1 MTENILQ
8 YNCKNIES
16 KWQTIWQES
25 KCFQA
30 KVDSNKKKY
39 YVLEMFP
46 YPSGKIHMGHVRN
59 YTIGDVVARFKLC
72 QGFNVLHPMG
82 WDAFGLPAENAA
94 IEQKTLPKKWTLS
107 NIDTMRGQLKSIG
120 LAYDWSKEIATC
132 LPEYYQHEQKIFLD
146 FLKNG
151 LAYKKESLV
160 NWDPVDNTVL
170 ANEQVIDGKGWRSGV
185 IVERRK
191 LSQWFLKITD
201 FADELLNDLQLLTG
215 WPEHVRLMQDRW
227 IGKSTGCKIKFDVQ
241 NSNDVLEIFTTLPET
256 LFGASFCAIAY
267 DHPLAIKAAKSN
279 KHIQDFIDKCNHTAI
294 SEETIEKAE
303 KIGIDMGL
311 KVVHPL
317 LNNHTLPVYIAN
329 FVLME
334 YGTGALFGCPAH
346 DERDHEFALKYNL
359 PIIQVIEKHN
369 QPNTVLPIKV
379 ESSDLVINSDFLSG
393 LSAKEAKDKII
404 EYLEINNL
412 GKKTTQYRL
421 RDWGVSRQRY
431 WGCPIPIIYCDHC
444 GIVPVPEEQLPVKLP
459 EDINFDKPSNP
470 IAHHPTWK
478 YVKCPKCGIDATR
491 ETDTFDTFFE
501 SSWYFARFCNPHTKE
516 VIDREACD
524 YWLPVDQYIGGIE
537 HAILHLLYSRFF
549 TKAMSKCG
557 YFKLD
562 EPFSS
567 LLTQGMVTHVSY
579 KDKNDNWVLPDDVIK
594 TEQGLISSQN
604 QQKVIVC
611 RIEKMSKSK
620 KNVVDPEKIIR
631 EYGADTARLFML
643 SDSPPD
649 KDLEWTDSGIEGA
662 FKFISKLYRFTA
674 NLAETKNIP
683 ITNNKISDNFLMVRK
698 KIHKTIAFVT
708 EDIDK
713 FHFNK
718 AVARVR
724 ELLNIIFDLND
735 AESEEK
741 TVIREG
747 VETSIRL
754 LYPMIPHVCEELWQL
769 LGNSQY
775 LTFNQ
780 WPQPQIDLLQDDEIV
795 MAIQINGKLKST
807 LSLPVGED
815 QDKIKNK
822 VLKLPEIIKHI
833 GGKEVKRFIVVPNKI
848 INIVI

>member
-1 MTENILQ
+1 MTESGLQ
-8 YNCKNIES
+8 YNCKDIES
-16 KWQTIWQES
+16 KWQFIWQES

-30 KVDSNKKKY
+30 EVNLNKKKY

-94 IEQKTLPKKWTLS
+94 IEQKTLPKKWTLA
-107 NIDTMRGQLKSIG
+107 NIDTMRGQLQSIG

-170 ANEQVIDGKGWRSGV
+170 ANEQVIDGRGWRSGAV
-185 IVERRK
+185 VERRK

-201 FADELLNDLQLLTG
+201 FADELLSDLQQLTG
-215 WPEHVRLMQDRW
+215 WPDHVRLMQDKW
-227 IGKSTGCKIKFDVQ
+227 IGKSVGCKVKFAVQ
-241 NSNDVLEIFTTLPET
+241 NSDDILVIFTTLPET
-256 LFGASFCAIAY
+256 LFGASFCAVAY
-267 DHPLAIKAAKSN
+267 DHPLAIKAAQSN
-279 KHIQDFIDKCNHTAI
+279 KSIQDFIDKCNHVAI
-294 SEETIEKAE
+294 SEEAIEKAE
-303 KIGIDMGL
+303 KLGINTGL
-311 KVVHPL
+311 KVANPL
-317 LNNHTLPVYIAN
+317 NGNVIPVYIAN

-359 PIIQVIEKHN
+359 PIIQVAEKHN
-369 QPNTVLPIKV
+369 QQNAVFPTKV
-379 ESSDLVINSDFLSG
+379 EENDLIINSDFLSG
-393 LSAKEAKDKII
+393 LSAKEAKEKVI
-404 EYLEINNL
+404 EYLEKNNL
-412 GKKTTQYRL
+412 GEKTIQYRL
-421 RDWGVSRQRY
+421 RDWGISRQRY

-444 GIVPVPEEQLPVKLP
+444 GVVPVPEDQLPVKLP
-459 EDINFDKPSNP
+459 EDINFDKPGNP

-478 YVKCPKCGIDATR
+478 HVKCPKCGIDATR

-501 SSWYFARFCNPHTKE
+501 SSWYFARFCNPYTKE
-516 VIDREACD
+516 VVDRKACD

-557 YFKLD
+557 YFNLN

-567 LLTQGMVTHVSY
+567 LLTQGMVTHLSY
-579 KDKNDNWVLPDDVIK
+579 KDENNNWVLPENVIK
-594 TEQGLISSQN
+594 TEHGLINSQN
-604 QQKVIVC
+604 QQSVTAC

-620 KNVVDPEKIIR
+620 KNVVDPEKIIK

-649 KDLEWTDSGIEGA
+649 KDLEWTDSGIDGA
-662 FKFISKLYRFTA
+662 FRFINRLYRFTVNIVGFECIDLSA
-674 NLAETKNIP
+674 NKLP
-683 ITNNKISDNFLMVRK
+683 DNLLQVRK
-698 KIHKTIAFVT
+698 RIHKTISSVT

-718 AVARVR
+718 AVARIR
-724 ELLNIIFDLND
+724 ELLNVIFDLND
-735 AESEEK
+735 SEAVSK
-741 TVIREG
+741 SVIREG
-747 VETSIRL
+747 VEISIRL

-769 LGNSQY
+769 LGKDKY

-780 WPQPQIDLLQDDEIV
+780 WPQPQIDLLQDDEV
-795 MAIQINGKLKST
+795 MMAIQINGKLKST
-807 LSLPVGED
+807 LSLPVGEG
-815 QDKIKNK
+815 QDKIRDR
-822 VLKLPEIIKHI
+822 VLVLPQIIKHLD
-833 GGKEVKRFIVVPNKI
+833 GKEVKRFIVVPNKI

>member
-1 MTENILQ
+1 MTENGLQ
-8 YNCKNIES
+8 YNCKDIES

-59 YTIGDVVARFKLC
+59 YTIGDVVARIKLC

-107 NIDTMRGQLKSIG
+107 NIDTMRGQLQSIG

-170 ANEQVIDGKGWRSGV
+170 ANEQVIDGRGWRSGAV
-185 IVERRK
+185 VERKK

-201 FADELLNDLQLLTG
+201 FADELLSDLQQLTG

-227 IGKSTGCKIKFDVQ
+227 IGKSIGCKVKFAVQ
-241 NSNDVLEIFTTLPET
+241 NSDDILEIFTTLPET

-267 DHPLAIKAAKSN
+267 DHPLAIKVAKSN
-279 KHIQDFIDKCNHTAI
+279 KHVQDFIDKCNHTAI
-294 SEETIEKAE
+294 SEEAIEKAE
-303 KIGIDMGL
+303 KIGIDTGL
-311 KVVHPL
+311 RVAHPL
-317 LNNHTLPVYIAN
+317 LNDHTIPVHIAN

-369 QPNTVLPIKV
+369 QPNAILPTKV
-379 ESSDLVINSDFLSG
+379 EDIDLVINSGFLSG
-393 LSAKEAKDKII
+393 LSAKIAKDKII
-404 EYLEINNL
+404 EYLEKNNL
-412 GKKTTQYRL
+412 GEKTIQYRL

-444 GIVPVPEEQLPVKLP
+444 GVVPVPEEQLPVKLP
-459 EDINFDKPSNP
+459 EDINFDKPGNP

-478 YVKCPKCGIDATR
+478 YVKCPKCGVDATR

-516 VIDREACD
+516 VVDREACD

-557 YFKLD
+557 YFTLN

-579 KDKNDNWVLPDDVIK
+579 KDKNNNWVLPDDIIK

-604 QQKVIVC
+604 QQEVTVC

-649 KDLEWTDSGIEGA
+649 KDLEWTDSGIDGA
-662 FKFISKLYRFTA
+662 FKFISRLYRFTA
-674 NLAETKNIP
+674 NLSKIEAVDIAD
-683 ITNNKISDNFLMVRK
+683 NKLPVNFLKVRK

-718 AVARVR
+718 AVARIR
-724 ELLNIIFDLND
+724 ELLNVIFDLND
-735 AESEEK
+735 SESAAK

-747 VETSIRL
+747 IETSIRL

-769 LGNSQY
+769 LGNDRY

-780 WPQPQIDLLQDDEIV
+780 WPQPRVMLLQDDEII

-815 QDKIKNK
+815 QDKIKAK
-822 VLKLPEIIKHI
+822 VLALPEIIKYI
-833 GGKEVKRFIVVPNKI
+833 DGKEVQRFIVVPNKI

>member
-16 KWQTIWQES
+16 KWQSIWQES
-25 KCFQA
+25 NCFQV

-94 IEQKTLPKKWTLS
+94 IEQKTLPKEWTLS

-170 ANEQVIDGKGWRSGV
+170 ANEQVIDGKGWRSGA

-201 FADELLNDLQLLTG
+201 FADELLNDLQQLTG

-241 NSNDVLEIFTTLPET
+241 DSSDVLEIFTTLPET

-279 KHIQDFIDKCNHTAI
+279 KHVRDFIDKCNHTAI

-303 KIGIDMGL
+303 KIGIDTGL

-369 QPNTVLPIKV
+369 QSNAVLPTKV

-404 EYLEINNL
+404 EHLEANNL
-412 GKKTTQYRL
+412 GRKTTQYRL

-444 GIVPVPEEQLPVKLP
+444 GVVPVPEEQLPVKLP
-459 EDINFDKPSNP
+459 EDINFDKPGNP

-478 YVKCPKCGIDATR
+478 HVKCPKCGIDATR

-501 SSWYFARFCNPHTKE
+501 SSWYFSRFCNPHTKE
-516 VIDREACD
+516 VIDQEACD

-557 YFKLD
+557 YFKLN

-604 QQKVIVC
+604 QQKVVAC

-662 FKFISKLYRFTA
+662 FKFISKLYKFTA
-674 NLAETKNIP
+674 NLAKTNDIL
-683 ITNNKISDNFLMVRK
+683 ITNNQISDSFLMVRK

-735 AESEEK
+735 AESEAK
-741 TVIREG
+741 AVIREG
-747 VETSIRL
+747 VETSVRL

-769 LGNSQY
+769 LGKSQY

-780 WPQPQIDLLQDDEIV
+780 WPQPQVDLLQDDEIV

-807 LSLPVGED
+807 LSLPVGEN
-815 QDKIKNK
+815 QDIIKNK

-833 GGKEVKRFIVVPNKI
+833 GSKEVKRFIVVPNKI

>member
-1 MTENILQ
+1 MTESGLQ
-8 YNCKNIES
+8 YNCKDIES
-16 KWQTIWQES
+16 RWQVIWQES

-30 KVDSNKKKY
+30 EVNLNKKKY

-94 IEQKTLPKKWTLS
+94 IEQKTLPKKWTLA
-107 NIDTMRGQLKSIG
+107 NIDTMRGQLQSIG

-170 ANEQVIDGKGWRSGV
+170 ANEQVIDGRGWRSGAV
-185 IVERRK
+185 VERRK

-201 FADELLNDLQLLTG
+201 FADELLSDLQKLTG
-215 WPEHVRLMQDRW
+215 WPDHVRLMQDKW
-227 IGKSTGCKIKFDVQ
+227 IGKSVGCKVKFAVQ
-241 NSNDVLEIFTTLPET
+241 DSDDILVIFTTLPET
-256 LFGASFCAIAY
+256 LFGTSFCAVAY
-267 DHPLAIKAAKSN
+267 DHPLAIKAAQSN
-279 KHIQDFIDKCNHTAI
+279 KSIQDFIDKCNHAAI
-294 SEETIEKAE
+294 SEEAIEKAE
-303 KIGIDMGL
+303 KLGINTDL
-311 KVVHPL
+311 KVVNPL
-317 LNNHTLPVYIAN
+317 NGNVLPVYIAN

-359 PIIQVIEKHN
+359 PIIQVVEKHN
-369 QPNTVLPIKV
+369 QQDAVFPTKV
-379 ESSDLVINSDFLSG
+379 EENDLIINSDFLSG
-393 LSAKEAKDKII
+393 LSAKEAKEKVIA
-404 EYLEINNL
+404 YLEKNNL
-412 GKKTTQYRL
+412 GEKTIQYRL
-421 RDWGVSRQRY
+421 RDWGISRQRY

-444 GIVPVPEEQLPVKLP
+444 GVVPVPEDQLPVKLP
-459 EDINFDKPSNP
+459 EDINFDKTGNP

-478 YVKCPKCGIDATR
+478 HVKCPKCGIDATR

-516 VIDREACD
+516 VVDREACD

-557 YFKLD
+557 YFNLN

-567 LLTQGMVTHVSY
+567 LLTQGMVTHLSY
-579 KDKNDNWVLPDDVIK
+579 KDENNNWVLPENVIK
-594 TEQGLISSQN
+594 TEHGLINSQN
-604 QQKVIVC
+604 QQPVTAC

-620 KNVVDPEKIIR
+620 KNVVDPEKIIK

-649 KDLEWTDSGIEGA
+649 KDLEWTDSGIDGA
-662 FKFISKLYRFTA
+662 FRFINRLYRFTVNIVGFECIDLSTNKLPD
-674 NLAETKNIP
+674 NL
-683 ITNNKISDNFLMVRK
+683 LQVRK
-698 KIHKTIAFVT
+698 RIHKTISSVT

-718 AVARVR
+718 AVARIR
-724 ELLNIIFDLND
+724 ELLNIIFDLDN
-735 AESEEK
+735 SE
-741 TVIREG
+741 TVAKSIIREG
-747 VETSIRL
+747 VEISIRL

-769 LGNSQY
+769 LGKDKY

-780 WPQPQIDLLQDDEIV
+780 WPQPQIELLQDDEV
-795 MAIQINGKLKST
+795 MMAIQINGKLKST

-815 QDKIKNK
+815 QDKIRDR
-822 VLKLPEIIKHI
+822 VLVLPQIIKHLD
-833 GGKEVKRFIVVPNKI
+833 GKEVKRFIVVPNKI

>member
-1 MTENILQ
+1 MTENVLQ

-16 KWQTIWQES
+16 KWQDIWKES

-30 KVDSNKKKY
+30 EVNLNKKKY

-94 IEQKTLPKKWTLS
+94 IEQKTLPKKWTLA
-107 NIDTMRGQLKSIG
+107 NIDTMRGQLQSIG
-120 LAYDWSKEIATC
+120 LSYDWTKEIATC

-170 ANEQVIDGKGWRSGV
+170 ANEQVIDGRGWRSGA

-201 FADELLNDLQLLTG
+201 FVDELLNDLKQLTG

-227 IGKSTGCKIKFDVQ
+227 IGKSIGCKVKFSICD
-241 NSNDVLEIFTTLPET
+241 SNDILEIFTTLPET

-267 DHPLAIKAAKSN
+267 DHPLAIAAAQSN
-279 KHIQDFIDKCNHTAI
+279 KHIQDFIDKCNHSAI
-294 SEETIEKAE
+294 SEEAMEKAE
-303 KIGIDMGL
+303 KLGIDTGL
-311 KVVHPL
+311 TVEHPL
-317 LNNHTLPVYIAN
+317 LKGHAIPVYIAN

-346 DERDHEFALKYNL
+346 DERDYEFALKYNL
-359 PIIQVIEKHN
+359 PILQVVEKHN
-369 QPNTVLPIKV
+369 QPNAVLPTKV
-379 ESSDLVINSDFLSG
+379 EDDDLIINSGFLSN
-393 LSAKEAKDKII
+393 LLAKEAKDKVI
-404 EYLEINNL
+404 EYLEKNNL
-412 GKKTTQYRL
+412 GEKTIQYRL

-444 GIVPVPEEQLPVKLP
+444 GVVPVPEEQLPVKLP
-459 EDINFDKPSNP
+459 EDINFDKPGNP

-478 YVKCPKCGIDATR
+478 HVKCPNCGIDATR

-516 VIDREACD
+516 VVDREACD

-549 TKAMSKCG
+549 TKAMTKCG
-557 YFKLD
+557 YFNLN

-567 LLTQGMVTHVSY
+567 LLTQGMVTHLSY
-579 KDKNDNWVLPDDVIK
+579 KDKSNNWVLPDDVIK
-594 TEQGLISSQN
+594 TENGLISSQN
-604 QQKVIVC
+604 QQPVTTC

-620 KNVVDPEKIIR
+620 KNVVDPKRIIR

-649 KDLEWTDSGIEGA
+649 KDLEWTDSGVEGA
-662 FKFISKLYRFTA
+662 FKFINRLYRFTA
-674 NLAETKNIP
+674 NLVSVKTLDIADNKL
-683 ITNNKISDNFLMVRK
+683 TNDLLTVRK
-698 KIHKTIAFVT
+698 KIHKTIALVT

-718 AVARVR
+718 VVARIR

-735 AESEEK
+735 AGPETRS
-741 TVIREG
+741 VIREG
-747 VETSIRL
+747 VEIAIRL
-754 LYPMIPHVCEELWQL
+754 LYPMTPHVCEELWQL
-769 LGNSQY
+769 LGKDQH

-780 WPQPQIDLLQDDEIV
+780 WPQPKIELLQDDEVI

-815 QDKIKNK
+815 QDVIRSK
-822 VLKLPEIIKHI
+822 VLALPEITKHI
-833 GGKEVKRFIVVPNKI
+833 DGKEVKRFIVVPNKI
-848 INIVI
+848 VNIVV